1 MKDPDKIWDEANK
14 LKQDRYN
21 WKMGKDF
28 QDCNK
33 EDFTKRMQTKYNY
46 IFTSS
51 STMFK
56 NLIEDDM
63 FDMNKLEYMINL
75 MRSMKDKKKTFE
87 TASQE
92 VGKRFAD
99 EYIQPLVDKLDKEKS
114 EKEEKKVEELE

>member
-21 WKMGKDF
+21 WKMGKNF
-28 QDCNK
+28 QECNK
-33 EDFTKRMQTKYNY
+33 EDFTKRMETKYNY
-46 IFTSS
+46 LFTSS

-56 NLIEDDM
+56 NLIEDDK
-63 FDMNKLEYMINL
+63 FDMDKLEYMINL

-87 TASQE
+87 SASQE

-114 EKEEKKVEELE
+114 EKEENKVEELE

>member
-63 FDMNKLEYMINL
+63 FDMNKLEYMINM

-87 TASQE
+87 SASQE

-99 EYIQPLVDKLDKEKS
+99 EYIQPLVDNLDKQKT

>member
-63 FDMNKLEYMINL
+63 FDMNKLEYMINM

-87 TASQE
+87 SASQE

-99 EYIQPLVDKLDKEKS
+99 EYIQPLVDNLDKQKP

>member
-28 QDCNK
+28 QECNK
-33 EDFTKRMQTKYNY
+33 DDFTKRMETKYNY

-51 STMFK
+51 RTMFK
-56 NLIEDDM
+56 NLIEDDK
-63 FDMNKLEYMINL
+63 FDMGKLRYMINL
-75 MRSMKDKKKTFE
+75 MRSMKEKTKSFE
-87 TASQE
+87 TASEE

-99 EYIQPLVDKLDKEKS
+99 EYIQPLVDKLDREKA
-114 EKEEKKVEELE
+114 EKEEKKIEELE